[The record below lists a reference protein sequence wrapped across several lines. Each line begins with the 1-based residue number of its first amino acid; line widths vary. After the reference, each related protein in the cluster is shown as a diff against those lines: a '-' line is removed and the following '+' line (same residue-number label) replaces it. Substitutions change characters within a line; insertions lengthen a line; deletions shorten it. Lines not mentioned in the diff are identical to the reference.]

1 MSCSSYDWKAY
12 ALGELNPAERQN
24 AEVHAASCTSC
35 HEELATMRVTLDA
48 LSALRDEEV
57 PRRIAFVSDKVFEP
71 RWWQRGLQYLSS
83 PAFAG
88 ACVVATA
95 IVVHAFA
102 GTGSSDKAIQARV
115 DAAVNQAVAQVE
127 VRERQQTEEMVQAYE
142 LLTKQ
147 FRQVYKQTSGLV
159 LQ

>member
-1 MSCSSYDWKAY
+1 MSCTNIDWKAY
-12 ALGELNPAERQN
+12 ALGELDPAARRQ
-24 AEVHAASCTSC
+24 AEEHATSC
-35 HEELATMRVTLDA
+35 EACREELAGIRLTIDS

-57 PRRIAFVSDKVFEP
+57 PRRIAFVSDKIFEQ
-71 RWWQRGLQYLSS
+71 RWWQRVISQVMS
-83 PAFAG
+83 PTFAG
-88 ACVVATA
+88 ALVVAAA

-102 GTGSSDKAIQARV
+102 GSGQSDKAIQARV
-115 DAAVNQAVAQVE
+115 DKAVNQAVAQVE
-127 VRERQQTEEMVQAYE
+127 ARQAQQTEDMQAAYE